1 MEDRIRTIREG
12 QAAYISGQDCPYE
25 GYEASLWMRGYREK
39 ENATLGVKKMRNK
52 PPIKWAKEKVFLHPD
67 LT

>member
-1 MEDRIRTIREG
+1 MEDRVRIIREG
-12 QAAYISGQDCPYE
+12 QAAYISGQKCPYQ

-39 ENATLGVKKMRNK
+39 ENATLGIERARNK
-52 PPIKWAKEKVFLHPD
+52 PPIKWPKEKGFAHPD